1 MGNYDNATQVQDATY
16 ALLNALD
23 DSDKSIIDATTYY
36 RPILYNKYY
45 DDAAALD
52 VLPDTPCIYT
62 GLPIQIIAL
71 LFITRTSI
79 LADLVDYVMFRAK
92 RYINGVFVETMAELK
107 TDTYSIT
114 GFVPAL
120 LSPISNVPYII
131 NTNDCLSISIDKAGA
146 GKIVGSGVWQLVG
159 KLV

>member
-16 ALLNALD
+16 ALLNAL
-23 DSDKSIIDATTYY
+23 
-36 RPILYNKYY
+36 
-45 DDAAALD
+45 
-52 VLPDTPCIYT
+52 
-62 GLPIQIIAL
+62 
-71 LFITRTSI
+71 
-79 LADLVDYVMFRAK
+79 FRAK

>member
-1 MGNYDNATQVQDATY
+1 
-16 ALLNALD
+16 
-23 DSDKSIIDATTYY
+23 
-36 RPILYNKYY
+36 
-45 DDAAALD
+45 
-52 VLPDTPCIYT
+52 
-62 GLPIQIIAL
+62 
-71 LFITRTSI
+71 
-79 LADLVDYVMFRAK
+79 
-92 RYINGVFVETMAELK
+92 MAELK